1 MRVWL
6 KSIAAS
12 LGFDD
17 AAERS
22 VREILSAAALRSAE
36 AGLGSSEHNV
46 CPDSDFGFVDSVD
59 DEGVSLAFAPQRR
72 GVEFIVGE
80 RLWIAIATSRGFHR
94 GETQILSRW
103 NESASGGGRR
113 RLGLRVS
120 IPASLTHVQ
129 RRFTLRVPVAF
140 DLAPTAIIVRAEGD
154 QTPIKV
160 PILDLSESGVLV
172 RAPASAQ
179 LTLNTQVKLAANFPS
194 AIPSFETVAS
204 VSRIGPS
211 KVEGCVSIGMHFEEP
226 LSELA
231 KSIRALDV
239 RRSNRPAA

>member
-1 MRVWL
+1 MRVWF

-36 AGLGSSEHNV
+36 AGLGSSERNV

-59 DEGVSLAFAPQRR
+59 DDGVSLAFAPQRR

-94 GETQILSRW
+94 GETEILSRW
-103 NESASGGGRR
+103 SESASGGGRR
-113 RLGLRVS
+113 RIGLRIS
-120 IPASLTHVQ
+120 IPASLTHIQ

-140 DLAPTAIIVRAEGD
+140 DLAPTAMITRMEGD
-154 QTPIKV
+154 PTPFKV

-172 RAPASAQ
+172 RAPISAEFK
-179 LTLNTQVKLAANFPS
+179 LDLPVKIAATFPS
-194 AIPSFETVAS
+194 AIPSFETTAVVTRTGS
-204 VSRIGPS
+204 S
-211 KVEGCVSIGMHFEEP
+211 KVEDCVSVGLHFVQP
-226 LSELA
+226 LSDLA

-239 RRSNRPAA
+239 RRGNRPAA